1 MTFSLPHPPQYLPLQ
16 GISIK
21 YSQSIFKEE
30 YTMPAIK
37 KDDKQLIA
45 LQEVS
50 DGLALVKLIN
60 AAMDTPVPSNMQ
72 LTMTPEEGKP
82 IKLDIPIDEI
92 KQVNT
97 ILAHIR
103 TKAVKE
109 IRAKAG
115 KFKIELDEKEQQII
129 EDR

>member
-1 MTFSLPHPPQYLPLQ
+1 
-16 GISIK
+16 
-21 YSQSIFKEE
+21 
-30 YTMPAIK
+30 MPAIK

-92 KQVNT
+92 KQYNT

-103 TKAVKE
+103 TKTVKE